1 MAASPAS
8 LNPLSD
14 EGGRGEATLGGTLE
28 SSNSGAFEMTVEFRC
43 WHTGEMLAES
53 QEAGTDAKPKDTLRV
68 NMEDG
73 RVRIMIVHS
82 RTTHITEQPER
93 TVLRVTEIEVVG
105 GIDDEMA

>member
-1 MAASPAS
+1 MAASPVFPNS
-8 LNPLSD
+8 LSD
-14 EGGRGEATLGGTLE
+14 EGGRGEATLGGTLD
-28 SSNSGAFEMTVEFRC
+28 SSNSGACGMTVEFRC

-82 RTTHITEQPER
+82 RTTHVTETPER

>member
-1 MAASPAS
+1 MAASPVS

-14 EGGRGEATLGGTLE
+14 EGGRGEATLRGTLD

-105 GIDDEMA
+105 GFNDEMA

>member
-1 MAASPAS
+1 MAASPVS
-8 LNPLSD
+8 LNPPSY
-14 EGGRGEATLGGTLE
+14 EGGRGEALFGGTLE

-82 RTTHITEQPER
+82 RTTHVTETPER

>member
-1 MAASPAS
+1 
-8 LNPLSD
+8 
-14 EGGRGEATLGGTLE
+14 
-28 SSNSGAFEMTVEFRC
+28 MTVEFRC

-68 NMEDG
+68 NMQDG

-82 RTTHITEQPER
+82 RTTHVTETPER
-93 TVLRVTEIEVVG
+93 TVLRVIEIEVVG

>member
-1 MAASPAS
+1 MAASPVS
-8 LNPLSD
+8 LNPPSY

-28 SSNSGAFEMTVEFRC
+28 SSNLGECGMTVEFRC

-82 RTTHITEQPER
+82 RTTHVTETPER